1 MTKWR
6 QRGTTLGVIAL
17 LLAQL
22 GLLTSQVRA
31 RGGGPTRLESL
42 ALRLVAPVARM
53 VSGSIDLARTTG
65 EGFKSSEALREEV
78 SRLEQELS
86 ELRMEKLRRQSLD
99 DQVERLS
106 NALGYKAPFEGQVRL
121 ADVVYID
128 HTSWLQTLFLFMP
141 ARQAVPGSAVASAD
155 GLVGRVILTEGSYAK
170 VQLITDRASGVGAM
184 VERTRRQG
192 IVRGAGRDGLALEYV
207 PLQADVQ
214 VGDRVLSSGTDGL
227 YPRGV
232 PIGTVVSIE
241 PGGELFHSI
250 RLAPAADFGMLDQ
263 VFVLLADSL
272 PGRLKGSTSASP

>member
-1 MTKWR
+1 MGKWR
-6 QRGTTLGVIAL
+6 RRGTTLGVIAL

-22 GLLTSQVRA
+22 GLLTSQVRE
-31 RGGGPTRLESL
+31 RGGGPTRLESV
-42 ALRLVAPVARM
+42 ALRLVAPVARV
-53 VSGSIDLARTTG
+53 VSGTIDLAESTG
-65 EGFKSSEALREEV
+65 SSFKSSESLREEV
-78 SRLEQELS
+78 SRLEQEVS
-86 ELRMEKLRRQSLD
+86 QLRMEKLRRQSLD

-106 NALGYKAPFEGQVRL
+106 NALGYRAPFAGQMRV

-184 VERTRRQG
+184 IERTRRQG

-232 PIGTVVSIE
+232 AIGTVVSVE